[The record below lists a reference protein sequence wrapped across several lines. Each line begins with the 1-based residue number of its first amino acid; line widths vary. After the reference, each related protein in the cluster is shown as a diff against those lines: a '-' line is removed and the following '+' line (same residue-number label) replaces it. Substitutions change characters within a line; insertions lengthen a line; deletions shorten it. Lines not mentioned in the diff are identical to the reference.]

1 MAKVTQY
8 VENALLMII
17 GLLTLVGA
25 IEAIYNIFQRRE
37 VALQDLLLMFL
48 YVEVLGMVGA
58 YYNSKQIPISFP
70 IFIAITALTRIAI
83 LQKEQD
89 PINLLYEAGAI
100 LMLAIASYL
109 LELRG
114 SRFSLRL
121 GQNVNAAQEE
131 RPRGQDGEPQVKL

>member
-25 IEAIYNIFQRRE
+25 IEAIYNIFERRE

-89 PINLLYEAGAI
+89 PINLLYEAAAI

>member
-8 VENALLMII
+8 VENALLIII

-25 IEAIYNIFQRRE
+25 IEAIYHIFQRRE

-58 YYNSKQIPISFP
+58 YYDSKQIPISFP
-70 IFIAITALTRIAI
+70 IFIAITALTRIVI

-114 SRFSLRL
+114 ARFSLRL
-121 GQNVNAAQEE
+121 SQNVHAAHEE
-131 RPRGQDGEPQVKL
+131 RPHGQDGEPQVKL